1 MVQSSSRKQVNY
13 QENWTNR
20 GDILSKPKGRN
31 PARQTFLHADLIDQ
45 LNPKNPLLQLARK
58 IDWSVFENEF
68 GGLYSHLGKPN
79 KHIRLMVGLSM
90 LKHLENLSDEVLV
103 QRWVQNPYYQAFC
116 GEIEF
121 QWQLPCDPTSL
132 THFRKRIGV
141 TGHEKILA
149 VSIMLHAEKVEQED
163 EVCIDTTVQE
173 KNITFPTDAKQYRK
187 IHGKLLNLARREG
200 ISLDRTYEKEVKQLK
215 QLKQHT
221 RFATHPKN
229 RKKARKAV
237 KRFKTLSG
245 RLIRAVE
252 RQMSVNQLEQ
262 HGEPLALFRR
272 MLEQKRSDKNKL
284 YSLHEPH
291 VYCMSKGKA
300 HQRYEFGTK
309 ASIATTRDSS
319 IIIGA
324 LAFDQNQYDAHTLPA
339 VMSQIKRLTDKTPT
353 VGIADRGYRGK
364 SKVND
369 TRIVTPGPARKNAAQ
384 EAIKLARKRFRRRAG
399 IEPVIGHLKSDHR
412 LKRNFLK
419 GFNGDQINVI
429 MAAAAFNFRK
439 WMREIIF
446 WLQKLFASGL
456 PTLGR
461 PRLLF
466 NALA

>member
-1 MVQSSSRKQVNY
+1 MRNRVQFSSRKQVNSLKI
-13 QENWTNR
+13 WTKR
-20 GDILSKPKGRN
+20 GHLLSKPKHRN
-31 PARQTFLHADLIDQ
+31 PAQQTFLHADLIDQ

-58 IDWSVFENEF
+58 IDWSVFEHEF
-68 GGLYSHLGKPN
+68 APLYSHLGKPN
-79 KHIRLMVGLSM
+79 KHIRLMVGLSI

-141 TGHEKILA
+141 GGHEKILA
-149 VSIMLHAEKVEQED
+149 ASIVLHAEKVVQED
-163 EVCIDTTVQE
+163 EICIDTTVQE

-187 IHGKLLNLARREG
+187 IHGKLLKLARRAG
-200 ISLDRTYEKEVKQLK
+200 LSLDRTYAKEVK

-229 RKKARKAV
+229 RRKARKAV
-237 KRFKTLSG
+237 KRLKTISG
-245 RLIRAVE
+245 RLMRAVT
-252 RQMSVNQLEQ
+252 RQMNAEQLDQ
-262 HGEPLALFRR
+262 YADQLALFER
-272 MLEQKRSDKNKL
+272 MLEQTRSDKHKL

-309 ASIATTRDSS
+309 ASVATTRDSS

-339 VMSQIKRLTDKTPT
+339 VMAQIKRVVNMTPV

-369 TRIVTPGPARKNAAQ
+369 TRIVTPKPARKNASK
-384 EAIKLARKRFRRRAG
+384 EAIELARKRFRRRAG

-419 GFNGDQINVI
+419 GFEGDQINLI

-439 WMREIIF
+439 WVRAIIF
-446 WLQKLFASGL
+446 WLYY
-456 PTLGR
+456 
-461 PRLLF
+461 LF
-466 NALA
+466 NSVKLMMSGQLLLLNHLP